1 MSTIVFYERNPRK
14 WKKLAS
20 GMRLKTTNEELLLF
34 DIGSIDDEMGPAE
47 YKICIRKKTFKR
59 LLSGKYKISD
69 KKYLEIVDESNN
81 PVQVEIDGKKI
92 EIY

>member
-1 MSTIVFYERNPRK
+1 
-14 WKKLAS
+14 
-20 GMRLKTTNEELLLF
+20 MRLKTTNEELLLF
-34 DIGSIDDEMGPAE
+34 NIGSIDDEMGCSE
-47 YKICIRKKTFKR
+47 YKICIRKETYKK

-69 KKYLEIVDESNN
+69 RKYFEILDENNN